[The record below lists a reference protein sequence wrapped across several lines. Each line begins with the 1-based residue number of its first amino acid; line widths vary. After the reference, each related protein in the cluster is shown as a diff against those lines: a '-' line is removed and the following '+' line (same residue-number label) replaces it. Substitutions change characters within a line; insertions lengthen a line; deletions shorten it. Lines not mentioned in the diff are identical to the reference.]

1 MSKNAKEAITI
12 NVVPTA
18 DVNPGT
24 MVAVGELVCFANH
37 KIPAGELGA
46 VDLNGIYALTK
57 KASEAGSYP
66 AFEAGVKVKVDADGC
81 AVAADGTGTYFGFS
95 VEPSPE
101 DAETVKVKLFPE
113 LNALLATS

>member
-1 MSKNAKEAITI
+1 MSKLTKEAITI
-12 NVVPTA
+12 NVIPTA

-46 VDLNGIYALTK
+46 VDLGGVYALTK
-57 KASEAGSYP
+57 KTPA
-66 AFEAGVKVKVDADGC
+66 AFEAGVKVKVDAEGF
-81 AVAADGTGTYFGFS
+81 AVGAEGTGTYFGFS

-113 LNALLATS
+113 LNALLATN